1 MEMVA
6 ASARLLQHSAEPVL
20 VPVMGAKV
28 CAGFPSPADDYIE
41 GAIDLSQILIINPI
55 STFIWKVDGWSVK
68 DSGIN
73 DGDYVVVDRSVTAKA
88 GDVVVA
94 IIDGQASLKCIRKRL
109 GRLILD
115 FDNKDMGHLEISEA
129 SEVIVWGVVLWSL
142 TQHRK
147 LA

>member
-6 ASARLLQHSAEPVL
+6 ASARLLQHSAEPML
-20 VPVMGAKV
+20 VPMMGAKV